1 MTIPSVDGWRFFQGV
16 LAVLLLVAFGFFVR
30 DMLGNVSDDPLTWA
44 RRMAI
49 FVSVEAIA
57 FAAAGFVF
65 GREVNRQR
73 AESAEGAV
81 SEAQKARTEAEKD
94 ATREQALGE
103 AKWKAIKEALPD
115 LSGVGSTIAD
125 QHRALSSQLPSRPGS
140 DNYQLFVAD
149 DPQKASAGLKIL
161 QETVPTGDLSASLEK
176 LTDDAGLQSLSEKEI
191 DLEPLADARGKIER
205 IIGILEAEL

>member
-1 MTIPSVDGWRFFQGV
+1 MPSVSWWPVVQAFI
-16 LAVLLLVAFGFFVR
+16 AVILLLAFAFLVL
-30 DMLGNVSDDPLTWA
+30 DMLSNASDEPLVWA

-49 FVSVEAIA
+49 FGSVEAIV
-57 FAAAGFVF
+57 FAAVGFVF

-73 AESAEGAV
+73 AESAEEAV
-81 SEAQKARTEAEKD
+81 DEAQKARTEAEMD
-94 ATREQALGE
+94 ASREQALGE

-140 DNYQLFVAD
+140 DSYQLFVAD

-161 QETVPTGDLSASLEK
+161 QETVPTADASASLEK

-191 DLEPLADARGKIER
+191 DLEPLAEARGKIER